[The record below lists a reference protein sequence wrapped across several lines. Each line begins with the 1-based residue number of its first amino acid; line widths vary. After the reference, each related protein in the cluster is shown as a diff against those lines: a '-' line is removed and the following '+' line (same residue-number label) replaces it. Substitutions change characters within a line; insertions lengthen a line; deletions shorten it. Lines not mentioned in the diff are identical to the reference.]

1 MSDAQHFKVVIIGGG
16 PAGIGTAVGLAKRG
30 VGPVVLIERRAE
42 LGGTPMGYR
51 KKPGG
56 VPTFVEWTRGRV
68 VFGEELAG
76 RMAKRLAKTDTAI
89 RLGTQVTKIDPAEK
103 RLTLLGTEGVRELT
117 ADAVVLA
124 AGARE
129 QTPAEKGWLA
139 GARTARVGFT
149 RHVTGWLDRHGL
161 LPARKPV
168 VVGSDLIAYSAAAKL
183 RAAGS
188 DEPVMID
195 RRQSPSAGFFERL
208 FFRRWTRPDWSGG
221 VTAAGMKGDRAA
233 TGVQSSD
240 GKEWPGDGVMVCGEL
255 VPNSELALLGG
266 LAVELPSRQLQLA
279 PGQAMSEQGWFAAG
293 NVLGGFH
300 GAQWCYFNGRRL
312 AKRIATFLE

>member
-1 MSDAQHFKVVIIGGG
+1 
-16 PAGIGTAVGLAKRG
+16 
-30 VGPVVLIERRAE
+30 
-42 LGGTPMGYR
+42 
-51 KKPGG
+51 

-76 RMAKRLAKTDTAI
+76 RMAKRLAKTDTTI
-89 RLGTQVTKIDPAEK
+89 RLSAQVTQIDPAEK
-103 RLTLLGTEGVRELT
+103 RLTLLGPEGVCDVT

-149 RHVTGWLDRHGL
+149 RHITGWLDGHGL

-195 RRQSPSAGFFERL
+195 RRRSPEASFFERL

-221 VTAAGMKGDRAA
+221 VSTLEIKGHGSP
-233 TGVQSSD
+233 THVESSN
-240 GKEWPGDGVMVCGEL
+240 GREWQGDGVIICGQL
-255 VPNSELALLGG
+255 VPNTELALMAGMD
-266 LAVELPSRQLQLA
+266 VDLPSRQLQLA
-279 PGQAMSEQGWFAAG
+279 RGQALSQPGWFAAG

-300 GAQWCYFNGRRL
+300 GAQWCYFNGRRV
-312 AKRIATFLE
+312 ARAVARFL

>member
-279 PGQAMSEQGWFAAG
+279 RGQAMSEPGWFAAG

>member
-1 MSDAQHFKVVIIGGG
+1 MSNEVHFKVAIIGGG
-16 PAGIGTAVGLAKRG
+16 PAGIGAAVGLAKRG
-30 VGPVVLIERRAE
+30 VGPVILIERRGE
-42 LGGTPMGYR
+42 VGGTPMGYQ

-76 RMAKRLAKTDTAI
+76 RLTKRLAQTGTTI
-89 RLGTQVTKIDPAEK
+89 RLRTQVTKIYPAEK
-103 RLTLLGTEGVRELT
+103 RLTLLGPEGLEDIVV
-117 ADAVVLA
+117 DAVVLA

-161 LPARKPV
+161 LPARKPIL
-168 VVGSDLIAYSAAAKL
+168 VGSDLIAYSAAAKL
-183 RAAGS
+183 CALGS

-195 RRQSPSAGFFERL
+195 RRRSPEASFFERL

-221 VTAAGMKGDRAA
+221 VSTVEIKGHGSP
-233 TGVQSSD
+233 THVESSN
-240 GKEWPGDGVMVCGEL
+240 GREWQGDGVIICGQL
-255 VPNSELALLGG
+255 VPNTELALMAGM
-266 LAVELPSRQLQLA
+266 AVDLPSRQLQLA
-279 PGQAMSEQGWFAAG
+279 RGQALSQPGWFAAG

-300 GAQWCYFNGRRL
+300 GAQWCYFNGCRVARSV
-312 AKRIATFLE
+312 ARFL